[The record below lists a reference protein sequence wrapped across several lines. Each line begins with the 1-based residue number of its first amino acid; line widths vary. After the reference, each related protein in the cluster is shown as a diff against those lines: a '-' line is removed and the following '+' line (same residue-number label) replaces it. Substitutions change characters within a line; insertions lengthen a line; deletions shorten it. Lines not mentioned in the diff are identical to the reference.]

1 MGTLARRLVGRRWLQ
16 FAVLVLVVAD
26 PGGRV
31 GAQTPSGQKQVL
43 VLYSTRRDSQ
53 IAIVGE
59 RELPRILADGLTE
72 NLDYYSEY
80 IDQAR
85 FPDPSYKAA
94 FRDFLRTKYRDQ
106 RFDVVIAM
114 DEIAL
119 GFFAE
124 TRTDLFQETPVVSFS
139 ISPETAHLPNSTG
152 LIAHLDFSGTIA
164 LASALQPDLRNVFVV
179 AGSDDL
185 PTLDVARAQFR
196 AFESRLTFTYLTGL
210 DAKEVDRRL
219 ASLPRHSIVYYV
231 VVSRDAAGENFNPL
245 EFLDRVVAK
254 SNAPVYCWVDSAMDH
269 KIVGGSLKSQ
279 QAEID
284 ALGILALRVL
294 HGERAD
300 DIPWSSPDLNVRQ
313 VNWRQMKLWGID
325 EARVPPGTI
334 IKFRDPS
341 VWDRYALYIGTAA
354 ILLFAQTVLIA
365 ALLVQRARRRRAE
378 QHLLGSQTRLRKSYD
393 RIRALGSRLLKAQET
408 ERARIARDLHDDI
421 GQQVALLA
429 IDLEM
434 LKSQGHDVPGE
445 ALNRAQDLARSVHDL
460 SHRLHPAKLRLIG
473 LVAALEGLQR
483 EPISGGIPTTFTH
496 EHVPKSLPAD
506 VTLCLFRISQEAL
519 QNANKYSAAD
529 HVSLHLAGNGTA
541 LSLTIADNGVGFDV
555 DEAMGRGL
563 GLVSIGERLDAV
575 GGTLNIVSRP
585 GAGTRLEVT
594 VPLRADSA

>member
-1 MGTLARRLVGRRWLQ
+1 MSTLVRRLIGGRWLQ
-16 FAVLVLVVAD
+16 FAVLGLIIAD
-26 PGGRV
+26 PAGWV

-53 IAIVGE
+53 IAILGE
-59 RELPRILADGLTE
+59 RELPRILSDRLTE

-114 DEIAL
+114 DEVGL
-119 GFFAE
+119 EFFAE
-124 TRTDLFQETPVVSFS
+124 TRADLFSETPVVSFS
-139 ISPETAHLPNSTG
+139 ISPESTRLRNSTG

-164 LASALQPDLRNVFVV
+164 LATALQPDLRNVFVV
-179 AGSDDL
+179 AGSEDA
-185 PTLDVARAQFR
+185 PTLEVARAQFR

-210 DAKEVDRRL
+210 EANELERRL
-219 ASLPRHSIVYYV
+219 AVLPRHSIVYYV
-231 VVSRDAAGENFNPL
+231 VVSRDATGENFHPL
-245 EFLDRVVAK
+245 EFLDRVVAA

-269 KIVGGSLKSQ
+269 GIVGGSLKSQ

-284 ALGILALRVL
+284 ALGTLALRVL
-294 HGERAD
+294 HGARAD

-313 VNWRQMKLWGID
+313 VNWRQLKRWGID
-325 EARVPPGTI
+325 EARVPAGTI

-341 VWDRYALYIGTAA
+341 VWDRYAPFIASAA
-354 ILLFAQTVLIA
+354 IVVFAQTLLIA
-365 ALLVQRARRRRAE
+365 ALLVQRVRRRRAE
-378 QHLLGSQTRLRKSYD
+378 EHLRGSQLQLRKSLD
-393 RIRALGSRLLKAQET
+393 RIHALGSRLLKAQEN

-429 IDLEM
+429 IDLEL
-434 LKSQGHDVPGE
+434 LKSQGHNVPGD
-445 ALNRAQDLARSVHDL
+445 AMNRAQDLARSVHDL

-483 EPISGGIPTTFTH
+483 EPIPGAIPTTFTH
-496 EHVPKSLPAD
+496 EHVPKDLPAD

-529 HVSLHLAGNGTA
+529 HVSLHLQGRATA

-563 GLVSIGERLDAV
+563 GLISMSERVDAV
-575 GGTLNIVSRP
+575 GGTLEIESKP
-585 GAGTRLEVT
+585 GAGTRLAVT
-594 VPLRADSA
+594 VPVRADSA